1 MSKKNSNVI
10 LKDSFKE
17 NETIIKTYLNFK
29 KNLKK
34 LKLKSAV
41 IAISGGPDSLALA
54 ALSKHYSLEF
64 KMNFFYVLIN
74 HNLRKNSKHEAAQV
88 KKLLKKHNI
97 DLVVLNNKKLISK
110 NIQGEARKIRYN
122 MLLNF
127 SKKYNVKTILTAH
140 NLEDQVET
148 FFIRLSRGSGLTGL
162 SGMKKL
168 SNLDNKVKLFRPFLD
183 TKKASLIKISS
194 KVFGKYFFDPSNKNN
209 KYLRT
214 KIRNLKNPLLKSG
227 ISYDQIIRSINNLAS
242 SKEILDKHTKDIS
255 KNLIKKSKSEI
266 FIDLKKFIK
275 LNLEIKLKIINE
287 SIKKLKKNY
296 YNPRSKKV
304 INLIKNIESRK
315 EHKSTLGGCLFIV
328 KKDQLRLKRE
338 KL

>member
-10 LKDSFKE
+10 LKDSFKKY
-17 NETIIKTYLNFK
+17 ETILDTYLNFK
-29 KNLKK
+29 KNLKN

-41 IAISGGPDSLALA
+41 IAVSGGPDSLALA
-54 ALSKHYSLEF
+54 ALSKLYSLEF
-64 KMNFFYVLIN
+64 KTKFFYILID
-74 HNLRKNSKHEAAQV
+74 HNLRKNSNREAAQV

-97 DLVVLNNKKLISK
+97 DLKVLNNKKFISK

-127 SKKYNVKTILTAH
+127 SKKYNIKAILTAH

-168 SNLDNKVKLFRPFLD
+168 SNLDKKVKLFRPLLD
-183 TKKASLIKISS
+183 TKKATLTKISS
-194 KVFGKYFFDPSNKNN
+194 KVFGKYFSDPSNKDN

-214 KIRNLKNPLLKSG
+214 KIRNLKDPLLKSG
-227 ISYDQIIRSINNLAS
+227 ISYDQIMRSINNLAS
-242 SKEILDKHTKDIS
+242 SKETLDKYIEGIS
-255 KNLIKKSKSEI
+255 KNLIKKSRNEI
-266 FIDLKKFIK
+266 LIDLRKFHN

-296 YNPRSKKV
+296 YDPRSRKV

-315 EHKSTLGGCLFIV
+315 DHKATLGGCIFLV

-338 KL
+338 KQ